1 MSFELSENI
10 QVNKSKY
17 ENKKEDILKS
27 VFKILEENNLLSLS
41 TIRGIQPYSSSA
53 YYSFDKYLNLYIW
66 TEKNTRH
73 SDNIEKNNK
82 IAVNVADSSQK
93 WGSLLKGLQMHG
105 EAKIVSGTELIKA
118 GTLYI
123 KRFPKVFA
131 YIKKISDFVS
141 DEFKSVIYKLEI
153 NRVKLLDEKSFGK
166 EEFIE
171 ILISRR

>member
-1 MSFELSENI
+1 
-10 QVNKSKY
+10 
-17 ENKKEDILKS
+17 
-27 VFKILEENNLLSLS
+27 
-41 TIRGIQPYSSSA
+41 
-53 YYSFDKYLNLYIW
+53 
-66 TEKNTRH
+66 
-73 SDNIEKNNK
+73 
-82 IAVNVADSSQK
+82 
-93 WGSLLKGLQMHG
+93 MHG